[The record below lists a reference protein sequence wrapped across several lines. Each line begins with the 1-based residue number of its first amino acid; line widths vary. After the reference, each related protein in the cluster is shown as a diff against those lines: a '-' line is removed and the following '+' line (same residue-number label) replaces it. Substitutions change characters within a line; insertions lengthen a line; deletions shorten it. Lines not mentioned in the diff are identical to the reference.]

1 MKLKSILLKNSS
13 LKIFQLVQFLLLTK
27 IYIFFIPETHFTVIN
42 KAGASIKLVD
52 KSGAWSMDFP
62 PVENTET
69 LPQVAVTLKKQAV
82 FKALLVTPDG
92 KLGDPLLINGEQEFV
107 IEAGKAP
114 ETSLVIHK
122 EG

>member
-1 MKLKSILLKNSS
+1 
-13 LKIFQLVQFLLLTK
+13 
-27 IYIFFIPETHFTVIN
+27 
-42 KAGASIKLVD
+42 
-52 KSGAWSMDFP
+52 MDFV

-82 FKALLVTPDG
+82 FKALLVSSEG

-122 EG
+122 EGEKTQVLFLKKSLFMILYSILPFS